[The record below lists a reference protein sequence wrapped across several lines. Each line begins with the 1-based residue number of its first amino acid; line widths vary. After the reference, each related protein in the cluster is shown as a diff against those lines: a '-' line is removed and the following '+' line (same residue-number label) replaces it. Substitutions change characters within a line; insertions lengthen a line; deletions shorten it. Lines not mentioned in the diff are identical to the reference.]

1 MNGRTRYLAVT
12 PDEWQPFTAREAM
25 HLRGAASPG
34 TSPGDTR
41 TELASHQD
49 HENEEG
55 LKP

>member
-25 HLRGAASPG
+25 HLRGAAS
-34 TSPGDTR
+34 SQHQPGDTR